1 MLFLIYILFK
11 WDRRMKKHIYSSA
24 PIVAGLRNKL
34 TSEKS
39 DIHKNV
45 IYISNTV
52 LLLKIDFNLT

>member
-1 MLFLIYILFK
+1 MGQK
-11 WDRRMKKHIYSSA
+11 NEKHIYSSA

-34 TSEKS
+34 ISEKR
-39 DIHKNV
+39 DIHKKV